1 MQNREKNI
9 MKICFLSRSFWPV
22 ESGAEKT
29 VRELAEELAKRGH
42 SVDVITTRNN
52 NKLTKIEKLKGYR
65 IIRLFWRKTK
75 IRIIRIGVINYLF
88 HDFLFLFQIGYLNL
102 KNKYDVIICSR
113 AISFGVPAVYIKKF
127 FNIPLL
133 LITAESNLDINK
145 ILRNKKSLKYKLFD
159 YYKRKTKKF
168 VVNNA
173 SKIILKVT
181 DKKEFIK
188 YFKVNE
194 EKVISTTNPIKLN
207 PRNNFD
213 IKDDYKLKNI
223 INYKFIILYT
233 NKLNYIKGT
242 DLLPEIVKIL
252 KYSIS
257 DFLLVICGRGNLSPN
272 IKEEI
277 SEKKLEDNILF
288 LGYRD
293 DIDYLLS
300 ISDVVLKTDRGETCC
315 GHSQI
320 EAMAAGKPVII
331 GETKSQ
337 RNWFEHLYDIY
348 FINERTPKNF
358 ADAILYLKNNNSIRH
373 EIGNN
378 AKKTIESNWS
388 FEKFTDEFVKISN
401 DLVNKKYK

>member
-1 MQNREKNI
+1 
-9 MKICFLSRSFWPV
+9 MKMVFLSRSFYPV

-29 VRELAEELAKRGH
+29 IRELAEELSLKGH
-42 SVDVITTRNN
+42 KVDVVTTNPK
-52 NKLTKIEKLKGYR
+52 NKQKKIENMNNYK
-65 IIRLFWRKTK
+65 IIRMYWCNIK
-75 IRIIRIGVINYLF
+75 IPIIRIAFISYIVHDIFYFFRIMYLS
-88 HDFLFLFQIGYLNL
+88 I

-113 AISFGVPAVYIKKF
+113 AISFGVTAVYIKKF

-213 IKDDYKLKNI
+213 IKDDYKLKNV
-223 INYKFIILYT
+223 INNKFVILFT
-233 NKLNYIKGT
+233 NKLNYLKGT
-242 DLLPEIVKIL
+242 DLLTEIVKIL

-257 DFLLVICGRGNLSPN
+257 DFLLIICGRGNLSPN

-300 ISDVVLKTDRGETCC
+300 FSDVVLKTDRGETCC

-337 RNWFEHLYDIY
+337 RNWFKHLYDIY
-348 FINERTPKNF
+348 FINERTSKNF

-373 EIGNN
+373 KIGNN